1 MIAQKANIESNSDLQ
16 TKKTVLDYGTIFN
29 KAPIGLEYYDK
40 NGILV
45 DINETALQIYGCA
58 DKEHLLKSRIC
69 LYDNP
74 NYKSQI
80 KNEADRYRTCT
91 CNFNYDFDL
100 LKKENYYPDGKR
112 SGKVRIQ
119 NKIAPIINEKGEIE
133 GTIVSTLEVTEDL
146 NLRYEQLYREKEI
159 ITEALP
165 IGLAIYDKDGY
176 QQFINPALA
185 SIFGVEDVEAHL
197 AKHINLFEDPII
209 SEHLKEKI
217 RNNDITEASIEYSL

>member
-91 CNFNYDFDL
+91 CNFNYDLDL

-119 NKIAPIINEKGEIE
+119 NKITPIINEKGEIE

-146 NLRYEQLYREKEI
+146 NLRYEQLYREKR
-159 ITEALP
+159 L
-165 IGLAIYDKDGY
+165 
-176 QQFINPALA
+176 
-185 SIFGVEDVEAHL
+185 SR
-197 AKHINLFEDPII
+197 KHFPSD
-209 SEHLKEKI
+209 
-217 RNNDITEASIEYSL
+217 